1 MQSHDRAKSK
11 PKMVDEVPF
20 HSRKQAETRLVL
32 LPLANPQA
40 AEAAL
45 KQVIEDW
52 VLPRLLEEFL
62 REKGITPKS
71 RFPETRVFSHQKP

>member
-1 MQSHDRAKSK
+1 MQGHDRAKSK
-11 PKMVDEVPF
+11 PNMVDEVPF
-20 HSRKQAETRLVL
+20 HSRKRAETRLVL
-32 LPLANPQA
+32 PPLANSQA

-52 VLPRLLEEFL
+52 LLPRLLEEFL

-71 RFPETRVFSHQKP
+71 RFSGNPSI